1 MNQEATPPS
10 SLLVRQPQQRRNMTK
25 QDIYNA
31 IQFLER
37 TFVGQGDQER
47 LFKTI
52 ESLKQEL
59 IRRAKK

>member
-1 MNQEATPPS
+1 VKRPS
-10 SLLVRQPQQRRNMTK
+10 NLLVRQPQQRRNMTK
-25 QDIYNA
+25 QDILNA

-37 TFVGQGDQER
+37 TYVGLGEQER